1 MSNIGFNR
9 DEVILALDVL
19 YSSEKMAV
27 PVNSPEMKELCAIL
41 QNLPIYPQESR
52 RKPDF
57 RTLGGVSQ
65 QLRVFKR
72 YYRINHSTRFVGR
85 TFFTVADEFED
96 NVERLHE
103 IACAIRSNL
112 SWFDSSFGADTE
124 SEGFPE
130 GVLLGHL
137 HRNLERRDGKR
148 VPLGDCCSVCQLQPE
163 LLYQPCGNLLEH
175 HLIIDPVRLD
185 GSKRYGAD
193 KFITV
198 CPNCHAALHRFRPW
212 LDKENC
218 EALLL

>member
-1 MSNIGFNR
+1 M
-9 DEVILALDVL
+9 ILALDVL
-19 YSSEKMAV
+19 YSIGAK
-27 PVNSPEMKELCAIL
+27 PVKPDSTEIVELCKLL
-41 QNLPIYPQESR
+41 QKLPIHPTEKR
-52 RKPDF
+52 RKDF
-57 RTLGGVSQ
+57 RNEPGVSR
-65 QLRVFKR
+65 QLNLYKTSCRTGHKDENIGSSFFVVASEFE
-72 YYRINHSTRFVGR
+72 NHS
-85 TFFTVADEFED
+85 
-96 NVERLHE
+96 ERLHE
-103 IACAIRSNL
+103 IAYAIRRNL

-148 VPLGDCCSVCQLQPE
+148 VPLGDRCSVCQLQPE

-175 HLIIDPVRLD
+175 HLIVDPVRLD
-185 GSKRYGAD
+185 GSKHYGAD

-212 LDKENC
+212 LYKENC